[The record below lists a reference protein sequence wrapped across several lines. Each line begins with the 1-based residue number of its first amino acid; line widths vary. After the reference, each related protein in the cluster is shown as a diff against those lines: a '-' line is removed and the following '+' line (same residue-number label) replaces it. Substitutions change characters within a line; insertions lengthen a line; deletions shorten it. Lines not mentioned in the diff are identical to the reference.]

1 MFKSKILLFN
11 FAIIVSFSAFA
22 NIAITPVH
30 SINEIPQTAPLK
42 GKYRLHLLDVGTGL
56 SILIQGHD
64 WNLLY
69 DAGSADDKSGNQL
82 KGNSNSRVVS
92 YLYKAIGKSGVKS
105 CQPAEDGWSGHT
117 GSTQKIID
125 YVFLSHPHEDH
136 GVMLDDVLECYKASN
151 IYDSGRI
158 NNTVFYRRFI
168 ERVSEE
174 IGVKY
179 KTAKAPTANKK
190 VKIKGKEIDL
200 GNANWEQFKVMDIV
214 HLDDS
219 SSFTILHA
227 NGTSHES
234 DPNSNSIVIRLD
246 LGDVSVL
253 LVGDAESGPRKMPS
267 ADLDGIE
274 KELFDNFKDLIDTD
288 ILQVGH
294 HGSLTSSRTKFIKA
308 VSPQV
313 ALISAGPKKYG
324 SVILPDE
331 AIVESMEF
339 QGIHILRTDAYDGET
354 CPVKNKVGRN
364 DDRSGGCANFILEW

>member
-1 MFKSKILLFN
+1 M
-11 FAIIVSFSAFA
+11 
-22 NIAITPVH
+22 
-30 SINEIPQTAPLK
+30 
-42 GKYRLHLLDVGTGL
+42 
-56 SILIQGHD
+56 
-64 WNLLY
+64 
-69 DAGSADDKSGNQL
+69 
-82 KGNSNSRVVS
+82 
-92 YLYKAIGKSGVKS
+92 KS

-117 GSTQKIID
+117 GSAQKIID

-158 NNTVFYRRFI
+158 NNTVFYRRFV

-179 KTAKAPTANKK
+179 KTAKTPTANKK

-219 SSFTILHA
+219 ASFTILHA

-274 KELFDNFKDLIDTD
+274 KELFDNYKDLIDTD

-308 VSPQV
+308 VSTKV

-331 AIVESMEF
+331 AILESMEF

-354 CPVKNKVGRN
+354 CPIKDKVGRN